1 MAKIP
6 VYFMPGLAASSTIFE
21 YITLPEDQF
30 EMVLL
35 DWFLPEN
42 KETLQQYAL
51 RMTKQIKH
59 ENPVLIGVS
68 FGGIL
73 VQEMS
78 TLIPTRKTI
87 IISSVKSNKEF
98 PARMLLAKKTMAYKL
113 IPTSL
118 VANIETLVRYAF
130 GENIVAKRI
139 KLYEK
144 YLSLR
149 EKSYLDWS
157 IENVISWSRSKPDE
171 NVVHIHGDKDGVFP
185 IDKIKN
191 CIVIKGG
198 THIMIINKFKWFNE
212 NLPTIITN

>member
-1 MAKIP
+1 MI
-6 VYFMPGLAASSTIFE
+6 
-21 YITLPEDQF
+21 
-30 EMVLL
+30 LL
-35 DWFLPEN
+35 DWFLPQN
-42 KETLQQYAL
+42 KETLQQYAF

-118 VANIETLVRYAF
+118 LANIETLVRYAF
-130 GENIVAKRI
+130 GEHIVAKRI

-157 IENVISWSRSKPDE
+157 IENVILWSRSKPDE

-185 IDKIKN
+185 IDKIKK
-191 CIVIKGG
+191 CIIIKDG

-212 NLPTIITN
+212 NLPKIITN